1 MPAVASGAGDGVEVF
16 ISRSW
21 HYQVHAHRPWA
32 SEFDIAPDSRRV
44 SRAVIA
50 GFDTLISESFR
61 SWGTDRKVAGAVVG
75 IDSVAS
81 LDRRRT

>member
-1 MPAVASGAGDGVEVF
+1 M
-16 ISRSW
+16 
-21 HYQVHAHRPWA
+21 
-32 SEFDIAPDSRRV
+32 

-81 LDRRRT
+81 PDRRRT